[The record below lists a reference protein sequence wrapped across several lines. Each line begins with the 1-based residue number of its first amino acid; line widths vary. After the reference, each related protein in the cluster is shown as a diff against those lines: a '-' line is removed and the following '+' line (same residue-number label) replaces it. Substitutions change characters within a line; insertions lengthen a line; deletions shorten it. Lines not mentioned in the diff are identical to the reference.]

1 MTCVTKLD
9 KRAQK
14 VLSHSVFVCALT
26 AVIIGIVLFLLWG
39 ILYAINRTLDIEV
52 IIISC
57 APVVFGIVLFV
68 LYARQL
74 KQADGTNSFNV
85 YDFGRVMCTVKATR
99 GGTFAGTLDIEYS
112 QVKKV
117 KERSGFILI
126 YVNKLGAFIVDR
138 NELGEYEDTLRAD
151 IAAAVN

>member
-85 YDFGRVMCTVKATR
+85 YDFGRVMFTVKATR
-99 GGTFAGTLDIEYS
+99 GGAEYGTLGIKYS
-112 QVKKV
+112 KV
-117 KERSGFILI
+117 KRARERSGGNLS
-126 YVNKLGAFIVDR
+126 
-138 NELGEYEDTLRAD
+138 
-151 IAAAVN
+151 

>member
-85 YDFGRVMCTVKATR
+85 YDFGRWRFTGTATR

>member
-74 KQADGTNSFNV
+74 KQADGTNS
-85 YDFGRVMCTVKATR
+85 
-99 GGTFAGTLDIEYS
+99 GTLDIEYS